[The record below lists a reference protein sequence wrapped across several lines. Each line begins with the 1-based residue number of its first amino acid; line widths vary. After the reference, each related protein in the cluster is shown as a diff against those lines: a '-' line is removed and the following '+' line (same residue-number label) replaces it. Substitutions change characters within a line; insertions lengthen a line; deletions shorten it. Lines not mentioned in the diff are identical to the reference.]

1 RPGIKPNLAAE
12 ITFLSGIGSASWL
25 LGSSCS
31 WRQAVQA
38 GQSNSQRMRAIAQPG
53 YMDSAAAA
61 AAAAD
66 NWQQGMLTPNATFG
80 MAAAAASNASSYPAG
95 LNSSLDANTH
105 LRQRDDG
112 DVSDVHR
119 VPAEIWA
126 TADCHDQPAAGH
138 HDSLHIVGNVFVV
151 APSSW
156 RETCSVSNYLILSL
170 AVADLMVATLVMP
183 ICALKEMS
191 KVWCAP
197 LRPVDLLDVLC
208 CTASILHLVGIA
220 VDRYWAVTNINYI
233 RTRTGRRIGLMI
245 AAIWIISAA
254 ISAPARFWRMRKEP
268 DECRIN
274 ESPAYTVF
282 STVGAFYLPMLFMI
296 GIYLRIYHAARKRI
310 RRKAFKPSQP
320 AASAAATAAAT
331 AQQQQQQA
339 AKKSTSD
346 SDHTPEVSS
355 GAGPCQTTSFSATTK
370 KLNSKQKKQQQKQL
384 QQNGRAEAQER
395 ITIQSKAAMQRER
408 LEQKRERKAARTL
421 AIITGCFLFWLVP
434 FLLCPFYSPLCTDL
448 ISETGHS
455 LIQWLGYTNSL
466 LNPVIYT
473 IFSPDFR
480 SAFSKILFGRYRR

>member
-1 RPGIKPNLAAE
+1 
-12 ITFLSGIGSASWL
+12 
-25 LGSSCS
+25 
-31 WRQAVQA
+31 
-38 GQSNSQRMRAIAQPG
+38 
-53 YMDSAAAA
+53 
-61 AAAAD
+61 

-95 LNSSLDANTH
+95 PELQPGREHTYDNGTTAT
-105 LRQRDDG
+105 
-112 DVSDVHR
+112 DVHR

-126 TADCHDQPAAGH
+126 ALQIVMTQPAAGIMI
-138 HDSLHIVGNVFVV
+138 LCTIVGNVFVGGGHHLGEKLAERV
-151 APSSW
+151 ELPDPEPGCRRPDGGHPGVHLCDLW
-156 RETCSVSNYLILSL
+156 TC
-170 AVADLMVATLVMP
+170 
-183 ICALKEMS
+183 
-191 KVWCAP
+191 
-197 LRPVDLLDVLC
+197 LDVLC

-233 RTRTGRRIGLMI
+233 RARTGRRIGLMI

-421 AIITGCFLFWLVP
+421 AIITGCFLFCWFP
-434 FLLCPFYSPLCTDL
+434 FFVRAIVCPFYSPLCTDL

>member
-1 RPGIKPNLAAE
+1 
-12 ITFLSGIGSASWL
+12 
-25 LGSSCS
+25 
-31 WRQAVQA
+31 V
-38 GQSNSQRMRAIAQPG
+38 
-53 YMDSAAAA
+53 
-61 AAAAD
+61 
-66 NWQQGMLTPNATFG
+66 
-80 MAAAAASNASSYPAG
+80 
-95 LNSSLDANTH
+95 H
-105 LRQRDDG
+105 LCDL
-112 DVSDVHR
+112 
-119 VPAEIWA
+119 W
-126 TADCHDQPAAGH
+126 
-138 HDSLHIVGNVFVV
+138 
-151 APSSW
+151 
-156 RETCSVSNYLILSL
+156 TC
-170 AVADLMVATLVMP
+170 
-183 ICALKEMS
+183 
-191 KVWCAP
+191 
-197 LRPVDLLDVLC
+197 LDVLC
-208 CTASILHLVGIA
+208 CTASILHLRLIA
-220 VDRYWAVTNINYI
+220 TGPVTNINYI

-320 AASAAATAAAT
+320 AASARRNCRCDGAAA
-331 AQQQQQQA
+331 A
-339 AKKSTSD
+339 A
-346 SDHTPEVSS
+346 
-355 GAGPCQTTSFSATTK
+355 AGGEKIHIRFRPHAGSVQWRRSLS
-370 KLNSKQKKQQQKQL
+370 NDKKQQQKQL

-421 AIITGCFLFWLVP
+421 AIITGCFLFCWFP
-434 FLLCPFYSPLCTDL
+434 FFVRAIVCPFYSPLCTDL

-480 SAFSKILFGRYRR
+480 SAFSKILFGRYRRSCYPKVSGFSALTWFQIEFLVTKFLKFTAGNSILKTHVLNFLSRPVHAARAERLAAEVLGTGRLQGSTRVKPHQSHPAVLSRLGKRSSAVMDNIKGGMGLEAGDGRQARHFPTASGHSDWRGHFFISSSASSCGNSRKLALGSADPPRNYRLPWEIAAFEGIDFNSVL

>member
-1 RPGIKPNLAAE
+1 
-12 ITFLSGIGSASWL
+12 
-25 LGSSCS
+25 
-31 WRQAVQA
+31 
-38 GQSNSQRMRAIAQPG
+38 
-53 YMDSAAAA
+53 
-61 AAAAD
+61 
-66 NWQQGMLTPNATFG
+66 
-80 MAAAAASNASSYPAG
+80 
-95 LNSSLDANTH
+95 
-105 LRQRDDG
+105 
-112 DVSDVHR
+112 
-119 VPAEIWA
+119 
-126 TADCHDQPAAGH
+126 
-138 HDSLHIVGNVFVV
+138 
-151 APSSW
+151 
-156 RETCSVSNYLILSL
+156 SVSNYLILSL

-191 KVWCAP
+191 KVWWLGVHLC
-197 LRPVDLLDVLC
+197 DLWTCLDVLC

-296 GIYLRIYHAARKRI
+296 GIYLRIYHARSQKNSSESLQA
-310 RRKAFKPSQP
+310 KP
-320 AASAAATAAAT
+320 AGGFGRGNCRCDGAAAAAAGGEKIHIRFRPHAGKKTAAETAT
-331 AQQQQQQA
+331 T
-339 AKKSTSD
+339 KRSSR
-346 SDHTPEVSS
+346 SS
-355 GAGPCQTTSFSATTK
+355 GAHHHPV
-370 KLNSKQKKQQQKQL
+370 
-384 QQNGRAEAQER
+384 
-395 ITIQSKAAMQRER
+395 QSGY
-408 LEQKRERKAARTL
+408 AAREAGTETRKEGSKNPGDNYRL
-421 AIITGCFLFWLVP
+421 LSVLLVP
-434 FLLCPFYSPLCTDL
+434 FFVRAIVCPFYSPLCTDL